1 MYKNYKIRI
10 SFLIIFCLISCNSE
24 PDEVSKDNNID
35 NKVLIET
42 KEDDSEI
49 NEILDDKDYSYVDW
63 WPVKSESSDNEY
75 KTSTSTI
82 DINFNYRNKKD
93 TISKTVR

>member
-1 MYKNYKIRI
+1 MYKNYKIGI
-10 SFLIIFCLISCNSE
+10 SLLIIFCLISCTSE
-24 PDEVSKDNNID
+24 PDEVSKDNNIA

-42 KEDDSEI
+42 KEDNSEI
-49 NEILDDKDYSYVDW
+49 NEILDDEDYSYVDW

-82 DINFNYRNKKD
+82 EIKKIPFPKQFD
-93 TISKTVR
+93 ENED

>member
-1 MYKNYKIRI
+1 MYKNNKIGL
-10 SFLIIFCLISCNSE
+10 SIIIVFCLISCTSG
-24 PDEVSKDNNID
+24 PDEVSKDNNMP
-35 NKVLIET
+35 NKILIEA

-63 WPVKSESSDNEY
+63 WPVKSESPDNEY

-82 DINFNYRNKKD
+82 EIKKIPFPKQFD
-93 TISKTVR
+93 ENED